1 MAAVCVLHANHYGRV
16 TVRTPKGTVTSFGIE
31 SLLPPHPFEYTIW
44 QPNPPSKKKE
54 RKKKISLA
62 SFLLSRAVGRSVGR
76 SVRRYFRRKPAVS

>member
-54 RKKKISLA
+54 RKKN
-62 SFLLSRAVGRSVGR
+62 FPRLLPPIEGGWSVGRSVGR
-76 SVRRYFRRKPAVS
+76 CGATFDVNLP